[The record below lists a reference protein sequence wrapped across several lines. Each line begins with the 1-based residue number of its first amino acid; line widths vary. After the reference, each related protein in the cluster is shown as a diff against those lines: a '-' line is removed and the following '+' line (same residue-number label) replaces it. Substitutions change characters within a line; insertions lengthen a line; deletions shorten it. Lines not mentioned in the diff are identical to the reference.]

1 MTHERRDNAAGIQ
14 DKWYVRSEQVLR
26 AGDSQVSGFQSQA
39 LSLVY
44 PCFPT
49 IDTPQASAKPKCVSS
64 IPFYA
69 ILSRYYNSGSTNYMV
84 RRPLLA
90 VASPH
95 VRCLQI
101 LSTNVQSKPEK
112 QKNTRQDSLETK
124 YKLPVFQGAY
134 RESNRNPNQNNN
146 PTSW

>member
-14 DKWYVRSEQVLR
+14 GKWYVRSEQVLR

-90 VASPH
+90 VAPPH
-95 VRCLQI
+95 VRCLQTET
-101 LSTNVQSKPEK
+101 TNVKGKPEE
-112 QKNTRQDSLETK
+112 QKSIRRYSNINKFTPRSLRSISGK
-124 YKLPVFQGAY
+124 
-134 RESNRNPNQNNN
+134 
-146 PTSW
+146 